1 MGHRSL
7 ALRSSVRIV
16 ATNWETKILRI
27 HSTPSSDKL
36 CRFGR
41 SYFPSRTA
49 LTSAPNR
56 ILYLV
61 SLNHATNDGSVYIL
75 SSLFPIVLSLFNL
88 SVFQVGLIVALGYLV
103 NILFQ
108 PVVGHYSEGRD
119 PAKLLSIGMSVIA
132 FSIIS
137 FIFSTGF
144 PSILASVILL
154 RLGSSFFHPV
164 GISTISK
171 SYSGPR
177 LQKSMGFQSAFGN
190 VGVLLVF
197 LTSAPLYLA
206 VGWRATFIV
215 FSAWTLADV
224 VLTMTL
230 LGGQHSAAPANLQSA
245 PSSKLQ
251 AKRTIPLFFVLAA
264 FISGG
269 SYAVILNFANIFLGT
284 RAQLGVSQANLVVS
298 AFIAFASLG
307 ALSTGGWTRFVPTNV
322 LLAIFYLIASC
333 CVAAFTLLSENAI
346 LATVTLLAT
355 GFSISATYPLTY
367 TELSRYLVSAGQQS
381 GGSFGVLSSG
391 QTIGASMLGLAS
403 GYVSQFFGLE
413 VSFGTV
419 AILAL
424 IGTISALFWIRSRGP
439 KNLLADIG

>member
-1 MGHRSL
+1 MT
-7 ALRSSVRIV
+7 SS
-16 ATNWETKILRI
+16 
-27 HSTPSSDKL
+27 S
-36 CRFGR
+36 
-41 SYFPSRTA
+41 
-49 LTSAPNR
+49 NR
-56 ILYLV
+56 ILYIV
-61 SLNHATNDGSVYIL
+61 SLNHATNDGSVYVL
-75 SSLFPIVLSLFNL
+75 SSLFPIVLALFNL

-119 PAKLLSIGMSVIA
+119 PARLLSIGISVIA

-137 FIFSTGF
+137 FIFATGF
-144 PSILASVILL
+144 LSLLASVILL

-177 LQKSMGFQSAFGN
+177 LRKSIGFQSAFGN
-190 VGVLLVF
+190 IGVLLVF

-206 VGWRATFIV
+206 FGWRATFIV

-230 LGGQHSAAPANLQSA
+230 LSGRHSAAPANPQTR
-245 PSSKLQ
+245 SSKPQ
-251 AKRTIPLFFVLAA
+251 VKRTIPLFFVVAA

-269 SYAVILNFANIFLGT
+269 TYAVILNFANIFLGT
-284 RAQLGVSQANLVVS
+284 RTQFGISQANLVVS

-307 ALSTGGWTRFVPTNV
+307 AISTSGWASFIPTNI
-322 LLAIFYLIASC
+322 LLAVSYLTASC
-333 CVAAFTLLSENAI
+333 SVAAFTLLSENAI
-346 LATVTLLAT
+346 LATITLLAT

-367 TELSRYLVSAGQQS
+367 TELSRYLGSVGQQS
-381 GGSFGVLSSG
+381 GGSFGILSSG
-391 QTIGASMLGLAS
+391 QTIGASILGLAS

-413 VSFGTV
+413 VSFGMV

-424 IGTISALFWIRSRGP
+424 IGSGSAVFWIRSRGS
-439 KNLLADIG
+439 KDLLTDIG

>member
-1 MGHRSL
+1 MT
-7 ALRSSVRIV
+7 SSS
-16 ATNWETKILRI
+16 N
-27 HSTPSSDKL
+27 
-36 CRFGR
+36 
-41 SYFPSRTA
+41 RT
-49 LTSAPNR
+49 
-56 ILYLV
+56 LYVV

-75 SSLFPIVLSLFNL
+75 SSLFPIVLALFNL

-108 PVVGHYSEGRD
+108 PVVGRYSEGRD
-119 PAKLLSIGMSVIA
+119 PARLLSIGMSVIA

-137 FIFSTGF
+137 FVFATGF
-144 PSILASVILL
+144 LSLLASVILL

-171 SYSGPR
+171 SYGGPR

-190 VGVLLVF
+190 AGVLLVF

-224 VLTMTL
+224 VLTMTML
-230 LGGQHSAAPANLQSA
+230 RGQHSAAPADLQTP

-251 AKRTIPLFFVLAA
+251 TKRTIPPFFVLAA

-269 SYAVILNFANIFLGT
+269 TYAVILNFANIFLGT
-284 RAQLGVSQANLVVS
+284 RAQLDVSQANLVVS

-307 ALSTGGWTRFVPTNV
+307 AISTGGWTRFVPTNV
-322 LLAIFYLIASC
+322 LLAISYMTASC
-333 CVAAFTLLSENAI
+333 SVAAFSLLSENAI
-346 LATVTLLAT
+346 LATIALLAT

-367 TELSRYLVSAGQQS
+367 TELSRYLGSVGQES

-391 QTIGASMLGLAS
+391 QTIGASILGLAS

-413 VSFGTV
+413 VSFGAV

-424 IGTISALFWIRSRGP
+424 IGSVSAVFWIRNRGP
-439 KNLLADIG
+439 KDLLTDIG